1 MKNNINYL
9 YPLVPVF
16 PLKEEIGQPLAERS
30 RGQMNNANSVITLTL
45 ALMLASCASS
55 ESTKPTSIASAFS
68 DTAPQAPSNAPTPTV
83 VTDAL
88 VPDFN
93 QTLAASQNTAQQT
106 RLNISVNEVN
116 AREFFM
122 GLVVDTEEN
131 MLVHPEVT
139 GTISLELKNVT
150 IAQVLD
156 AVQKV
161 YGYDYKKNDVGYI
174 IYPAALQTK
183 TFKIDRLDL
192 LRIGNSNTSVSSG
205 RQASQNNS
213 QGNNNQQGSGNNQ
226 QSSSNQ
232 GSGNQSNNP
241 LGSGPS
247 GNNNQ
252 QYFNS
257 SSSSVRTITR
267 TDFWQEL
274 KESLKHIIA
283 VDPQATVDINQQSG
297 IVIVRAKPMQLRE
310 IESFLSATQN
320 QISRQVIL
328 EAKILEVTL
337 DDKHQDGVNWE
348 SIVRE
353 GIDKAPLLT
362 GIGAASAF
370 AAPTA
375 SVFTLGGTAGDF
387 RAFVELMET
396 QGKTN
401 VLSSPRIST
410 LNNQTA
416 IIKVGQDEYFATG
429 FNGGT
434 PGATGVAPTA
444 PTVIIDVFFSG
455 IALDVTPQID
465 DNEDITLHI
474 HPSISQVKKDTK
486 DFGLNITL
494 PLALTTVRESDS
506 IVKAKNGQVIVLG
519 GLMQENVNEKKEG
532 VTGLAAIPYIGNL
545 FRINTGETH
554 KSELIILL
562 KASFIGSDTD
572 WQNDIN
578 SGKQRFESL
587 DSQPRWK

>member
-1 MKNNINYL
+1 
-9 YPLVPVF
+9 
-16 PLKEEIGQPLAERS
+16 
-30 RGQMNNANSVITLTL
+30 MNNTHLAIPLLLTL
-45 ALMLASCASS
+45 LLVACASPQP
-55 ESTKPTSIASAFS
+55 TKSSNVADVFS
-68 DTAPQAPSNAPTPTV
+68 DTPPKAHRNAQAPTA

-93 QTLAASQNTAQQT
+93 QTLDTSQNTIQQT
-106 RLNISVNEVN
+106 RLNISVYEAD

-139 GTISLELKNVT
+139 GTISLDLKNVT

-156 AVQKV
+156 AAQKL
-161 YGYDYKKNDVGYI
+161 YGYDYKKNDIGYI
-174 IYPAALQTK
+174 IYPSTLQTK

-205 RQASQNNS
+205 KQSGQSGS
-213 QGNNNQQGSGNNQ
+213 QGSNNQQTNIQGI
-226 QSSSNQ
+226 SSQ
-232 GSGNQSNNP
+232 GGGNP
-241 LGSGPS
+241 LAGGQSGSS
-247 GNNNQ
+247 GTQNT
-252 QYFNS
+252 NS
-257 SSSSVRTITR
+257 SSSSVRTITK
-267 TDFWQEL
+267 TDFWLEL
-274 KESLKHIIA
+274 KDSLNHMIA

-310 IESFLSATQN
+310 VESFLSTTQN

-337 DDKHQDGVNWE
+337 DDSHQDGVNWE

-353 GIDKAPLLT
+353 GINKAPLLT
-362 GIGAASAF
+362 GIGGIATF
-370 AAPTA
+370 IQPTA
-375 SVFTLGGTAGDF
+375 SVFTLGGSAGDF

-416 IIKVGQDEYFATG
+416 IIKVGQDEYFAYDIQTG
-429 FNGGT
+429 NTGNTGISTVVST
-434 PGATGVAPTA
+434 PFPKL
-444 PTVIIDVFFSG
+444 DVFFSG

-474 HPSISQVKKDTK
+474 HPSITEVKQVDKN
-486 DFGLNITL
+486 FGSNIGAL
-494 PLALTTVRESDS
+494 PLALTKVRESDS
-506 IVKAKNGQVIVLG
+506 IVKAKNGQIIVLG
-519 GLMQENVNEKKEG
+519 GLMQEKDNENKQG
-532 VTGLAAIPYIGNL
+532 VFGLAGIPYIGNL
-545 FRINTGETH
+545 FRVNTGNTQ

-562 KASFIGSDTD
+562 KATFVGSDSD

-578 SGKQRFESL
+578 SSKQRFEKL
-587 DSQPRWK
+587 DSQRRWK

>member
-1 MKNNINYL
+1 
-9 YPLVPVF
+9 
-16 PLKEEIGQPLAERS
+16 
-30 RGQMNNANSVITLTL
+30 MNNTPRPAITLAFTL
-45 ALMLASCASS
+45 LLTSCVSPQPTKSS
-55 ESTKPTSIASAFS
+55 PAARVFA
-68 DTAPQAPSNAPTPTV
+68 DTAAPVRSNAYTPAA

-88 VPDFN
+88 IPDFN
-93 QTLAASQNTAQQT
+93 QTLVTSQNSTQQA
-106 RLNISVNEVN
+106 RLNISVNEVD

-122 GLVVDTEEN
+122 GLVVDSDEN
-131 MLVHPEVT
+131 MLVHPEVS

-161 YGYDYKKNDVGYI
+161 YGYDYKKNDMGYI
-174 IYPAALQTK
+174 IYPATLQTK
-183 TFKIDRLDL
+183 TFKVDRLDL
-192 LRIGNSNTSVSSG
+192 FRIGNSNTSVSSG

-213 QGNNNQQGSGNNQ
+213 QGNSNQQGSSNQ
-226 QSSSNQ
+226 QDYSNQ
-232 GSGNQSNNP
+232 GSNP
-241 LGSGPS
+241 MGSG
-247 GNNNQ
+247 GQRNNTQ
-252 QYFNS
+252 VSRS
-257 SSSSVRTITR
+257 SSSTVLSITA
-267 TDFWQEL
+267 TDFWTEL
-274 KESLKHIIA
+274 KDSLTHIIA

-310 IESFLSATQN
+310 VESFLSATQN

-337 DDKHQDGVNWE
+337 DENHQDGVNWE

-353 GIDKAPLLT
+353 GINKAPLLT
-362 GIGAASAF
+362 GIGGVMD
-370 AAPTA
+370 PTA
-375 SVFTLGGTAGDF
+375 FTSIFTVGAHSGDF

-434 PGATGVAPTA
+434 PGATGVAPTS
-444 PTVIIDVFFSG
+444 PTVLIDVFFSG
-455 IALDVTPQID
+455 ISLDVTPQID

-506 IVKAKNGQVIVLG
+506 IVKAKNGQIVVLG
-519 GLMQENVNEKKEG
+519 GLMQEKDNENKQG
-532 VTGLAAIPYIGNL
+532 ITGLARIPYLGNL
-545 FRINTGETH
+545 FRVNTGSSQ

-562 KASFIGSDTD
+562 KASFIGSDAD
-572 WQNDIN
+572 WKNDIN
-578 SGKQRFESL
+578 TSKQRFERL
-587 DSQPRWK
+587 DASRQMR

>member
-1 MKNNINYL
+1 
-9 YPLVPVF
+9 
-16 PLKEEIGQPLAERS
+16 
-30 RGQMNNANSVITLTL
+30 MNHTTPIIILTL
-45 ALMLASCASS
+45 ALALLLTSCNTFQ
-55 ESTKPTSIASAFS
+55 STKSTNVADTFS
-68 DTAPQAPSNAPTPTV
+68 GTTAKTRSKTPTPSA

-93 QTLAASQNTAQQT
+93 QTLATSQNTMQQA

-122 GLVVDTEEN
+122 GLVVDTDEN

-161 YGYDYKKNDVGYI
+161 YGYDYKKNDMGYI
-174 IYPAALQTK
+174 IYPASLQTK

-192 LRIGNSNTSVSSG
+192 HRIGNSNTTVSSG
-205 RQASQNNS
+205 RQSNQNNS
-213 QGNNNQQGSGNNQ
+213 QNTNQQSNQQNNNQQS
-226 QSSSNQ
+226 
-232 GSGNQSNNP
+232 NP
-241 LGSGPS
+241 LGSGPQ
-247 GNNNQ
+247 GNNNTQ
-252 QYFNS
+252 TSRS
-257 SSSSVRTITR
+257 SSSTVSTITN
-267 TDFWQEL
+267 TDFWKEL
-274 KESLKHIIA
+274 KDSLTHIIA

-310 IESFLSATQN
+310 VDNFLSATQT

-337 DDKHQDGVNWE
+337 DDSHQDGVDWE

-353 GIDKAPLLT
+353 GIKKAPLLT
-362 GIGAASAF
+362 GIGAASTF
-370 AAPTA
+370 AEPTA
-375 SVFTLGGTAGDF
+375 AVFTLGAHAGDF

-401 VLSSPRIST
+401 VLSSPKIST

-416 IIKVGQDEYFATG
+416 IIKVGLDEYFATG
-429 FNGGT
+429 FTGGT
-434 PGATGVAPTA
+434 PGTANTASTG
-444 PTVIIDVFFSG
+444 PTVLIDVFFSG
-455 IALDVTPQID
+455 ISLDVTPQID
-465 DNEDITLHI
+465 DNDDITLHI

-506 IVKAKNGQVIVLG
+506 IVKAKNGQIIVLG
-519 GLMQENVNEKKEG
+519 GLMQERDNENKQG
-532 VTGLAAIPYIGNL
+532 ITGLAEIPYIGNL
-545 FRINTGETH
+545 FRVNNGTTQ

-562 KASFIGSDTD
+562 KASFIGSDAD

-578 SGKQRFESL
+578 STKQRFEKL

>member
-1 MKNNINYL
+1 MNSAHPAIAVAL
-9 YPLVPVF
+9 ILLLV
-16 PLKEEIGQPLAERS
+16 
-30 RGQMNNANSVITLTL
+30 
-45 ALMLASCASS
+45 SCSS
-55 ESTKPTSIASAFS
+55 LQSTKSSNVSSAFS
-68 DTAPQAPSNAPTPTV
+68 DTTPKARSNAQAPSA

-88 VPDFN
+88 VPDFD
-93 QTLAASQNTAQQT
+93 QTLAASQATAQQT
-106 RLNISVNEVN
+106 RLNISVNEVD

-122 GLVVDTEEN
+122 GLVVDTDEN

-174 IYPAALQTK
+174 IYPATLQTK

-205 RQASQNNS
+205 RQAGQNNS
-213 QGNNNQQGSGNNQ
+213 QGNNSQQGSSNQ
-226 QSSSNQ
+226 QSSSN
-232 GSGNQSNNP
+232 P
-241 LGSGPS
+241 LGSGPQ

-252 QYFNS
+252 NQQSSNS
-257 SSSSVRTITR
+257 SSSSVRTITK
-267 TDFWQEL
+267 TDFWQEM
-274 KESLKHIIA
+274 KESLNHIIA

-310 IESFLSATQN
+310 IESFLSATQM

-328 EAKILEVTL
+328 EAKILEVVL
-337 DDKHQDGVNWE
+337 DDSHQDGVNWE

-353 GIDKAPLLT
+353 GINKAPLLT
-362 GIGAASAF
+362 GIGGIMDPNVF
-370 AAPTA
+370 A
-375 SVFTLGGTAGDF
+375 SVFTLGGHVGDF

-444 PTVIIDVFFSG
+444 PTVLIDVFFSG
-455 IALDVTPQID
+455 ISLDVTPQID

-486 DFGLNITL
+486 DFGLDITL

-506 IVKAKNGQVIVLG
+506 IVKAKNGQIIVLG
-519 GLMQENVNEKKEG
+519 GLMQENDNEKKQG

-545 FRINTGETH
+545 FRVNTGTTQ

-562 KASFIGSDTD
+562 KASFIGSDAD
-572 WQNDIN
+572 WQKDIN
-578 SGKQRFESL
+578 SSKQRFERL

>member
-1 MKNNINYL
+1 
-9 YPLVPVF
+9 
-16 PLKEEIGQPLAERS
+16 
-30 RGQMNNANSVITLTL
+30 MNNTHRAIAIALTL
-45 ALMLASCASS
+45 LLVACTSLQPTKSS
-55 ESTKPTSIASAFS
+55 NVANAFS
-68 DTAPQAPSNAPTPTV
+68 GVAPQARSNTKTPTAI
-83 VTDAL
+83 TDAL

-93 QTLAASQNTAQQT
+93 QTLATSQNSMQQT
-106 RLNISVNEVN
+106 RLNISVNEVD

-161 YGYDYKKNDVGYI
+161 YGYDYKKNDMGYI
-174 IYPAALQTK
+174 IYPATLQTK

-192 LRIGNSNTSVSSG
+192 QRIGNSNTTVSSG
-205 RQASQNNS
+205 RQAGQNNS
-213 QGNNNQQGSGNNQ
+213 QGSSNQQGSSGQQGNTNQGGNPQGNSPTGNNT
-226 QSSSNQ
+226 QSYS
-232 GSGNQSNNP
+232 
-241 LGSGPS
+241 
-247 GNNNQ
+247 
-252 QYFNS
+252 NS
-257 SSSSVRTITR
+257 SSSSVRTITK
-267 TDFWQEL
+267 TDFWQEM
-274 KESLKHIIA
+274 KESLTHIIA

-310 IESFLSATQN
+310 IESFLSATQT

-337 DDKHQDGVNWE
+337 DDNHQDGVNWE
-348 SIVRE
+348 SIVKE
-353 GIDKAPLLT
+353 GINKAPLLT
-362 GIGAASAF
+362 GIGGVM
-370 AAPTA
+370 APNTFA
-375 SVFTLGGTAGDF
+375 SVFTLGAHSGDF

-410 LNNQTA
+410 LNNQSA

-444 PTVIIDVFFSG
+444 PTVLIDVFFSG
-455 IALDVTPQID
+455 ISLDVTPQID

-506 IVKAKNGQVIVLG
+506 IVKAKNGQIIVLG
-519 GLMQENVNEKKEG
+519 GLMQENDNEKKQG

-545 FRINTGETH
+545 FRVNTGTTQ

-572 WQNDIN
+572 WQKDIN
-578 SGKQRFESL
+578 SSKQRFERL

>member
-1 MKNNINYL
+1 MKNTH
-9 YPLVPVF
+9 
-16 PLKEEIGQPLAERS
+16 LAII
-30 RGQMNNANSVITLTL
+30 MTL
-45 ALMLASCASS
+45 ALLLTSCTSPQPTK
-55 ESTKPTSIASAFS
+55 STNVANAFS
-68 DTAPQAPSNAPTPTV
+68 DAKPQKTSSAQTPTA

-88 VPDFN
+88 VPGFN
-93 QTLAASQNTAQQT
+93 QTLDTSNNTMQQT
-106 RLNISVNEVN
+106 RLNISVYEAD

-139 GTISLELKNVT
+139 GKISLDLKNVT

-156 AVQKV
+156 AVQKL
-161 YGYDYKKNDVGYI
+161 YGYDYKKNDMGYI
-174 IYPAALQTK
+174 IYPATLQTK

-205 RQASQNNS
+205 KQSGQSGS
-213 QGNNNQQGSGNNQ
+213 QG
-226 QSSSNQ
+226 SSYQ
-232 GSGNQSNNP
+232 PTGNP
-241 LGSGPS
+241 LASSPLGVGSS
-247 GNNNQ
+247 GTASSGAQ
-252 QYFNS
+252 SANS

-274 KESLKHIIA
+274 KDSLNHMIA
-283 VDPQATVDINQQSG
+283 VDPQATIDINQQSG

-310 IESFLSATQN
+310 VENFLSATQT

-337 DDKHQDGVNWE
+337 NDSHQDGVNWE

-353 GIDKAPLLT
+353 GINKAPLLT
-362 GIGAASAF
+362 GIGGVMNPSTF
-370 AAPTA
+370 A
-375 SVFTLGGTAGDF
+375 SVFTLGGSAGDF

-416 IIKVGQDEYFATG
+416 IIKVGQDEYFAYDIQTG
-429 FNGGT
+429 NTGSTGAIGSTIVTT
-434 PGATGVAPTA
+434 PYPKL
-444 PTVIIDVFFSG
+444 DVFFSG

-474 HPSISQVKKDTK
+474 HPSITQVKEVSKT
-486 DFGLNITL
+486 FGNNIGAL

-506 IVKAKNGQVIVLG
+506 IVKAKNGQIIVLG
-519 GLMQENVNEKKEG
+519 GLMQENDNENKQG
-532 VTGLAAIPYIGNL
+532 ITGLAAIPYIGNL
-545 FRINTGETH
+545 FRINTGSTQ
-554 KSELIILL
+554 KSELVILL
-562 KASFIGSDTD
+562 KATFIGSDAD

-578 SGKQRFESL
+578 SSKQRFEKL

>member
-1 MKNNINYL
+1 
-9 YPLVPVF
+9 
-16 PLKEEIGQPLAERS
+16 
-30 RGQMNNANSVITLTL
+30 MNNTHRAIAIALTL
-45 ALMLASCASS
+45 LLVACTSLQPTKSS
-55 ESTKPTSIASAFS
+55 NVANAFS
-68 DTAPQAPSNAPTPTV
+68 GVAPQARSNTKTPTAI
-83 VTDAL
+83 TDAL

-93 QTLAASQNTAQQT
+93 QTLATSQNSMQQT
-106 RLNISVNEVN
+106 RLNISVNEVD

-161 YGYDYKKNDVGYI
+161 YGYDYKKNDMGYI
-174 IYPAALQTK
+174 IYPATLQTK

-192 LRIGNSNTSVSSG
+192 QRIGNSNTTVSSG
-205 RQASQNNS
+205 RQAGQNNS
-213 QGNNNQQGSGNNQ
+213 QGSSNQQGSSGQQGNTTQGGNPQGNTPTGNNT
-226 QSSSNQ
+226 
-232 GSGNQSNNP
+232 QSN
-241 LGSGPS
+241 S
-247 GNNNQ
+247 
-252 QYFNS
+252 NS
-257 SSSSVRTITR
+257 SSSSVRTITK
-267 TDFWQEL
+267 TDFWQEM
-274 KESLKHIIA
+274 KESLNHIID

-297 IVIVRAKPMQLRE
+297 IVIARAKPMQLRE
-310 IESFLSATQN
+310 IESFLSATQT

-337 DDKHQDGVNWE
+337 DENHQDGVNWE
-348 SIVRE
+348 SIVKE
-353 GIDKAPLLT
+353 GINKAPLLT
-362 GIGAASAF
+362 GIGGAMDPATFS
-370 AAPTA
+370 
-375 SVFTLGGTAGDF
+375 SIFTLGAHSGDF

-410 LNNQTA
+410 LNNQSA

-444 PTVIIDVFFSG
+444 PTVLIDVFFSG
-455 IALDVTPQID
+455 ISLDVTPQID

-486 DFGLNITL
+486 DFGLDITL

-506 IVKAKNGQVIVLG
+506 IVKAKNGQIIVLG
-519 GLMQENVNEKKEG
+519 GLMQENDNEKKQG

-545 FRINTGETH
+545 FRVNTGTTQ

-562 KASFIGSDTD
+562 KASFIGSDAD
-572 WQNDIN
+572 WQKDIN
-578 SGKQRFESL
+578 SSKQRFERL

>member
-1 MKNNINYL
+1 
-9 YPLVPVF
+9 
-16 PLKEEIGQPLAERS
+16 
-30 RGQMNNANSVITLTL
+30 MNNNHLVITTALTL
-45 ALMLASCASS
+45 LLVSCAPLQPTKSS
-55 ESTKPTSIASAFS
+55 NVANAFS
-68 DTAPQAPSNAPTPTV
+68 DAAPQARNNAKAPSA

-88 VPDFN
+88 IPDFD
-93 QTLAASQNTAQQT
+93 QTLSTSQNTAQQT
-106 RLNISVNEVN
+106 RLNISVYEVD

-131 MLVHPEVT
+131 MMVHPEVT
-139 GTISLELKNVT
+139 GKISLDLKNVT

-156 AVQKV
+156 AAQKL
-161 YGYDYKKNDVGYI
+161 YGYDYKKNDMGYI
-174 IYPAALQTK
+174 IYPATLQTK

-192 LRIGNSNTSVSSG
+192 LRVGNSNTSVSSG
-205 RQASQNNS
+205 KQASQNNS
-213 QGNNNQQGSGNNQ
+213 QGSTGSQQG
-226 QSSSNQ
+226 SSNQ
-232 GSGNQSNNP
+232 GGSP
-241 LGSGPS
+241 LGNSPM
-247 GNNNQ
+247 GNSSMGYSQNSS
-252 QYFNS
+252 S
-257 SSSSVRTITR
+257 SSSSVRTTTN
-267 TDFWQEL
+267 TDFWREM
-274 KESLKHIIA
+274 KDSLHSLIK

-310 IESFLSATQN
+310 IESFLSATQT

-348 SIVRE
+348 SIVKE
-353 GIDKAPLLT
+353 GINKAPLLT
-362 GIGAASAF
+362 GIGGVMDPSLF
-370 AAPTA
+370 T
-375 SVFTLGGTAGDF
+375 SVFTLGAHSGDF
-387 RAFVELMET
+387 RAFVELMGT

-416 IIKVGQDEYFATG
+416 IIKVGQDEYFAYDIQTSNSPTG
-429 FNGGT
+429 TNTNIITT
-434 PGATGVAPTA
+434 PYPKL
-444 PTVIIDVFFSG
+444 DVFFSG

-474 HPSISQVKKDTK
+474 HPSITQVKEVSKT
-486 DFGLNITL
+486 FGNAIGAL

-506 IVKAKNGQVIVLG
+506 IVKARNGQVIVLG
-519 GLMQENVNEKKEG
+519 GLMQENDNENKQG

-545 FRINTGETH
+545 FRVNTGSSQ

-572 WQNDIN
+572 WQKEIN
-578 SGKQRFESL
+578 SSKQRIERL